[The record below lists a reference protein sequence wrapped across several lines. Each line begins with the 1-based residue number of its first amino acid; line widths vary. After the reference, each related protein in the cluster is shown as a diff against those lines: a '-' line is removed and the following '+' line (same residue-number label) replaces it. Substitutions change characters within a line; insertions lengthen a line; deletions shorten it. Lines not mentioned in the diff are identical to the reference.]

1 MVKTTIRYAAVVV
14 LAAGPFAAR
23 ADAQVPPVEALT
35 FSAALD
41 LAASRN
47 LDLAAIKR
55 QRAIREAQVRVARQW
70 ANPAVGF
77 EVTKDSPHENLTFDF
92 PLPLGGVRGRQIDL
106 AKEELTLADI
116 DEKAAMRT
124 LRRNVRQAFYG
135 VLGSDQRLR
144 LAEEVVGLVKRTR
157 EAAQARFEEGAGPR
171 LDVLAADLGLAR
183 AESDLALARS
193 ARAAAL
199 AGLNAVLNQ
208 SPAEAVAVVGN
219 LADAPPPPDF
229 AGAMALAATSNG
241 ELMAAER
248 EAAIEARRLSLI
260 RAERVPQPTVTFGLP
275 MNAPGE
281 FTVGA
286 AVGVAMNV
294 PLFNRS
300 QGEIAASQATIV
312 QIHARRDA
320 ARRTVESAVFS
331 ALARIDAQ
339 RRRVESFRTRV
350 IPAATELA
358 DLAEESYKAGRSP
371 LLMLIEAQRALRDA
385 KRDFLDALEEFQS
398 ALADLE
404 EVIGGPIA

>member
-1 MVKTTIRYAAVVV
+1 VVKTTIRFAAAIL
-14 LAAGPFAAR
+14 LAAGPMAAR
-23 ADAQVPPVEALT
+23 ADAQAPAAPLT

-106 AKEELTLADI
+106 AKEELTLADV

-135 VLGSDQRLR
+135 LLGSDQRLV
-144 LAEEVVGLVKRTR
+144 LAEDVVGLVKRTR

-193 ARAAAL
+193 TRAASL

-208 SPAEAVAVVGN
+208 PPAQVVAVVGDIAET
-219 LADAPPPPDF
+219 LPPPDF
-229 AGAMALAATSNG
+229 ARAMALAAASNG

-300 QGEIAASQATIV
+300 QGEIAASEATIV

-331 ALARIDAQ
+331 ALARIEAQ
-339 RRRVESFRTRV
+339 RQRVESFRTRV
-350 IPAATELA
+350 IPTATELA
-358 DLAEESYKAGRSP
+358 DLAEESYKSGRSP

-385 KRDFLDALEEFQS
+385 KRDYLDALEEFQA